1 MPVAK
6 GDPAPAF
13 KLAAAPGEEVDL
25 SQKIGREKVVLLFF
39 PLAFS
44 SVCTKEMCTMRDDW
58 SGWENLGA
66 NVYGVSIDS
75 PFVTQKFR
83 QELNIPFPILSDF
96 NRDVIRQY
104 DVVHEDLKG
113 MKNVSKRAAFVIDSN
128 GRIAYAWVAE
138 SPAQEPPYD
147 EVREAV
153 RNAS

>member
-1 MPVAK
+1 MAARPCNGRAAALSAPANRKEFPMPVAK

-83 QELNIPFPILSDF
+83 QELNIPFPIL
-96 NRDVIRQY
+96 
-104 DVVHEDLKG
+104 
-113 MKNVSKRAAFVIDSN
+113 
-128 GRIAYAWVAE
+128 
-138 SPAQEPPYD
+138 
-147 EVREAV
+147 
-153 RNAS
+153 